1 VLLIYFCISSS
12 LFGLKQESDTCRGS
26 VFHADFFKALLNH
39 DAQFFCSTDRSLSS
53 SQKGFDP
60 TLKQTRFV
68 LSFRLYLR
76 LYFTLFIWK
85 VKSSYGGGLNLK
97 YLYANGRFN
106 LA

>member
-1 VLLIYFCISSS
+1 MSSS
-12 LFGLKQESDTCRGS
+12 LFDLKQESDTCRGS

-39 DAQFFCSTDRSLSS
+39 DAPFFCGTDRSLSS
-53 SQKGFDP
+53 SQRGFDP

-68 LSFRLYLR
+68 LSFQLYLR
-76 LYFTLFIWK
+76 LYFTLFIREFK
-85 VKSSYGGGLNLK
+85 NSHGGRLNLK